1 MSSGKQKRIG
11 VVQVWIA
18 ATVLSCLFGAGCAGP
33 SLREPRCKPVE
44 HQPQSS
50 TTPADM
56 PLCVSSG
63 QKPTTN
69 ESLAATRP
77 AVELS
82 KPQASGPVLLW
93 TETEYDFGTVFSGTM
108 IEHEFE
114 VMNISPVPAR
124 IQIAPR
130 GSGSLSWFDIG
141 PGETRRIPVKVFA
154 PRASQEAQREY
165 KLLATLVPLE

>member
-1 MSSGKQKRIG
+1 MSSGEQKRIG
-11 VVQVWIA
+11 IVGVWVV
-18 ATVLSCLFGAGCAGP
+18 ATGLSSLFGAGCVGP
-33 SLREPRCKPVE
+33 SPRESRCKLVE
-44 HQPQSS
+44 HQSQP
-50 TTPADM
+50 TAKPANM
-56 PLCVSSG
+56 LLCASSG
-63 QKPTTN
+63 QEPTTN

-77 AVELS
+77 AVDLS
-82 KPQASGPVLLW
+82 RLQASGPVLLW

-124 IQIAPR
+124 VQIAPR
-130 GSGSLSWFDIG
+130 GSGSLSWFNIG